1 MTPPQPSS
9 RAPRRWPL
17 ITGATAL
24 ALAVALGTLIV
35 LRGAREPYL
44 DLEWMHEIIEHRSP
58 VWEVP
63 ALVMSFIGG
72 GWFGILV
79 VPIGAALAL
88 ALARGRWSATYFLV
102 ASIASATLVQ
112 LLKHLFGRA
121 RPEQMLVPA
130 DFGSFPSGHV
140 ANAATVAIALALI
153 ARRWWVWFAGSLLVV
168 LMALSRTYLGVHWLS
183 DTVGGLLVGVGV
195 AVIAWAPF
203 SAHLQRERLGRD
215 APATGDAAGAT
226 H

>member
-1 MTPPQPSS
+1 MPSQHS
-9 RAPRRWPL
+9 PRAARRWPL
-17 ITGATAL
+17 IAGPAALLL
-24 ALAVALGTLIV
+24 ALALGTLIA
-35 LRGAREPYL
+35 LRGAQEPHL
-44 DLEWMHEIIEHRSP
+44 DLEWMNEIIEHRSP
-58 VWEVP
+58 AWEVP

-79 VPIGAALAL
+79 VPIGTSLAVAAT
-88 ALARGRWSATYFLV
+88 RGRWSATYFLV

-121 RPEQMLVPA
+121 RPEQMLVSA

-153 ARRWWVWFAGSLLVV
+153 LRRWWVWFAGGLLVV

-183 DTVGGLLVGVGV
+183 DTLGGLLVGVGV
-195 AVIAWAPF
+195 AAIVWAPF
-203 SAHLQRERLGRD
+203 SSHLDRERLGRRAQASGD
-215 APATGDAAGAT
+215 SPMATQ
-226 H
+226 